1 MGTSLSGIDAAMAV
15 AVQHGWFIGSDDDA
29 LAFRLDEAS
38 EALSIVL
45 MSRSGILPEAD
56 FYCPIP
62 GAAEHRQRK
71 RDGTRHRRGQR
82 RSARSRL

>member
-15 AVQHGWFIGSDDDA
+15 AVQHGRFIGSDDDA

-56 FYCPIP
+56 FTAPFP
-62 GAAEHRQRK
+62 G
-71 RDGTRHRRGQR
+71 
-82 RSARSRL
+82 SR

>member
-1 MGTSLSGIDAAMAV
+1 MAV
-15 AVQHGWFIGSDDDA
+15 AVQHGRFIGSDDDA

-38 EALSIVL
+38 EALSIAL

-62 GAAEHRQRK
+62 WEPLSIVSEK
-71 RDGTRHRRGQR
+71 RDGTSHRRGQR